1 MTAPTGIGK
10 TLLAATWAL
19 VKRETIEKETGIPPK
34 IIVVLPYLS
43 IIDQTAKEYRSLLE
57 ISGQDIDGSWFLTSH
72 SLSDRK
78 FAPWMEEE
86 TEHFFID
93 TWRTELVITTYDQFL
108 LSLIEPR
115 ARYQMRFHNLCDALI
130 IMDEV
135 QSLPC
140 KLWQLLDAVLN
151 GLSKEG
157 NSQILLMSATLPPFV
172 SETTPLLENYD
183 EYFRSFSRYEL
194 HLHIGEKLD
203 VQIFCEDLAARL
215 GEWLSKKERVLITLN
230 TRKCARTVFDY
241 LKDHWLAK
249 YKSVPIFF

>member
-1 MTAPTGIGK
+1 
-10 TLLAATWAL
+10 
-19 VKRETIEKETGIPPK
+19 
-34 IIVVLPYLS
+34 
-43 IIDQTAKEYRSLLE
+43 
-57 ISGQDIDGSWFLTSH
+57 
-72 SLSDRK
+72 
-78 FAPWMEEE
+78 
-86 TEHFFID
+86 
-93 TWRTELVITTYDQFL
+93 
-108 LSLIEPR
+108 
-115 ARYQMRFHNLCDALI
+115 MRFHNLCDALI

-203 VQIFCEDLAARL
+203 VQIFLRRPCSAVR
-215 GEWLSKKERVLITLN
+215 
-230 TRKCARTVFDY
+230 
-241 LKDHWLAK
+241 
-249 YKSVPIFF
+249 

>member
-1 MTAPTGIGK
+1 
-10 TLLAATWAL
+10 
-19 VKRETIEKETGIPPK
+19 
-34 IIVVLPYLS
+34 
-43 IIDQTAKEYRSLLE
+43 
-57 ISGQDIDGSWFLTSH
+57 
-72 SLSDRK
+72 
-78 FAPWMEEE
+78 
-86 TEHFFID
+86 
-93 TWRTELVITTYDQFL
+93 
-108 LSLIEPR
+108 
-115 ARYQMRFHNLCDALI
+115 
-130 IMDEV
+130 MDEV

-215 GEWLSKKERVLITLN
+215 GEWLRQK
-230 TRKCARTVFDY
+230 RKSAYYSEYQKMCPHSFRLF
-241 LKDHWLAK
+241 KGSLAGK
-249 YKSVPIFF
+249 I